1 MSTYITYAIWILMML
16 IVVMM
21 AFVATYL
28 YKMDLLNLLK
38 GKYKQLKQ
46 YRYDKSRKELDKR
59 IEYDMIDEKLLRTGA
74 KFRMGDNFSPFDYL
88 MLRLL
93 VGLLLGFLGLMI
105 HPMLVVVG
113 VFLGYYIVP
122 FYFDYENR
130 NDGKQMMDDVAAM
143 FGIVSLQL
151 RNGVFLS
158 QVIYECYLSTNHP
171 RLKKALLE
179 LSLEMEKFGNVK
191 EAAISFRAKF
201 EDKYLDSFSKTLEQA
216 EETGNAADLL
226 KDLENQIE
234 GINDAIAIREEQKVN
249 STAFFVQTL
258 VFVGALVFMV
268 YVLFNM
274 FTSSMSNM

>member
-1 MSTYITYAIWILMML
+1 MSTYITWAVRLIAVF

-21 AFVATYL
+21 AIVATYL
-28 YKMDLLNLLK
+28 YKMDLINLLK
-38 GKYKQLKQ
+38 GKYRQLKQ
-46 YRYDKSRKELDKR
+46 LRYDNSRKDLDKR
-59 IEYDMIDEKLLRTGA
+59 IEYDMIDEKLQSNGT

-93 VGLLLGFLGLMI
+93 IGLLLAFIGLVL
-105 HPMLVVVG
+105 HPLLVVVG
-113 VFLGYYIVP
+113 FFLGYYMVP
-122 FYFDYENR
+122 FYFDYENK
-130 NDGKQMMDDVAAM
+130 NDGKDMMDDVAAM

-151 RNGVFLS
+151 RNGVYLS
-158 QVIYECYLSTNHP
+158 QVIYECYLSTTHP

-191 EAAISFRAKF
+191 EAAISFRSKF

-234 GINDAIAIREEQKVN
+234 GINEAIAIREEQKVN
-249 STAFFVQTL
+249 STAFFMQTL

-268 YVLFNM
+268 YVLFSM
-274 FTSSMSNM
+274 FSSSMSSM

>member
-1 MSTYITYAIWILMML
+1 MSTYITYAIWILMLL

-21 AFVATYL
+21 AIVATYL
-28 YKMDLLNLLK
+28 YKKDLLNLLK

-46 YRYDKSRKELDKR
+46 YRYDKSRKDLDKR

-113 VFLGYYIVP
+113 VFFGYYIVP

-130 NDGKQMMDDVAAM
+130 NDGKEMMDDVAAM

-201 EDKYLDSFSKTLEQA
+201 EDKYLDSFSKTIEQA

-249 STAFFVQTL
+249 STAFFIQTL

>member
-1 MSTYITYAIWILMML
+1 MSTYITWAIRILMVF
-16 IVVMM
+16 IVVMVVV
-21 AFVATYL
+21 VATYL
-28 YKMDLLNLLK
+28 YKMDLVNLLK
-38 GKYKQLKQ
+38 GKYKQLKKR
-46 YRYDKSRKELDKR
+46 RYDLSRKDLDKR
-59 IEYDMIDEKLLRTGA
+59 IEYDMIDEKLLRNGA

-93 VGLLLGFLGLMI
+93 VGLLLGFIGLVM

-122 FYFDYENR
+122 FYFEYENK
-130 NDGKQMMDDVAAM
+130 NDAKDMMDDVAAM

-151 RNGVFLS
+151 RNGVYLS
-158 QVIYECYLSTNHP
+158 QVIYECYLSTTHP

-191 EAAISFRAKF
+191 EAAISFRSKF
-201 EDKYLDSFSKTLEQA
+201 QDKYLDSFSKTLEQA

-234 GINDAIAIREEQKVN
+234 GINEAIAIREEQKVN
-249 STAFFVQTL
+249 STAFFMQTL
-258 VFVGALVFMV
+258 VFIGALVFMV
-268 YVLFNM
+268 YVLFSM
-274 FTSSMSNM
+274 FTSSTSSL

>member
-1 MSTYITYAIWILMML
+1 MSTYITYAIWILMLL

-21 AFVATYL
+21 AIVATYL
-28 YKMDLLNLLK
+28 YKKDLLNLLK

-46 YRYDKSRKELDKR
+46 YRYDKSRKDLDKR

-130 NDGKQMMDDVAAM
+130 NDGKEMMDDVAAM

-158 QVIYECYLSTNHP
+158 QVIYECYLSTTHP

-201 EDKYLDSFSKTLEQA
+201 EDKYLDSFSKTIEQA

-249 STAFFVQTL
+249 NTAFFIQTL
-258 VFVGALVFMV
+258 VFIGALVFMV
-268 YVLFNM
+268 YVLFSM
-274 FTSSMSNM
+274 FRNSMSGV

>member
-46 YRYDKSRKELDKR
+46 YRYDKSRKDLDKR

-179 LSLEMEKFGNVK
+179 
-191 EAAISFRAKF
+191 
-201 EDKYLDSFSKTLEQA
+201 
-216 EETGNAADLL
+216 
-226 KDLENQIE
+226 
-234 GINDAIAIREEQKVN
+234 
-249 STAFFVQTL
+249 
-258 VFVGALVFMV
+258 
-268 YVLFNM
+268 
-274 FTSSMSNM
+274 

>member
-1 MSTYITYAIWILMML
+1 MSTYITYAIWILMLL

>member
-46 YRYDKSRKELDKR
+46 YRYDKSRKDLDKR

>member
-1 MSTYITYAIWILMML
+1 MSTYITWAVRLIAVF

-21 AFVATYL
+21 AIVATYL
-28 YKMDLLNLLK
+28 YKMDLINLLK
-38 GKYKQLKQ
+38 GKYRQLKQ
-46 YRYDKSRKELDKR
+46 LRYDNSRKDLDKR
-59 IEYDMIDEKLLRTGA
+59 IEYDMIDEKLQSNGA

-93 VGLLLGFLGLMI
+93 IGLLLAFIGLVL
-105 HPMLVVVG
+105 HPLLVVVG
-113 VFLGYYIVP
+113 FFLGYYMVP
-122 FYFDYENR
+122 FYFDYENK
-130 NDGKQMMDDVAAM
+130 NDGKDMMDDVAAM

-151 RNGVFLS
+151 RNGVYLS
-158 QVIYECYLSTNHP
+158 QVIYECYLSTTHP

-191 EAAISFRAKF
+191 EAATSFRSKF

-234 GINDAIAIREEQKVN
+234 GINEAIAIREEQKVN
-249 STAFFVQTL
+249 STAFFMQTL

-268 YVLFNM
+268 YVLFSM
-274 FTSSMSNM
+274 FSSSMSSM